1 MFKKFF
7 QKAILNEMSRASD
20 RTLGKDSDENLLWYV
35 NNFISRAEKA
45 GKKPTYSQLKKYLE
59 AHDFTWDRVS
69 TTLGLPSFASQAR
82 LNVAALK
89 TRFGAQMSNVTDVTN
104 ANKDEY
110 DELIDLFDL
119 FYEAK
124 SGNDDERLEEI
135 TSNPKFQK
143 LVDLFKYDTEKA
155 QEVFGS
161 HFDTAQRWLKPY
173 TMDDYANSDEALIEE
188 FWLYHRKKKA
198 GDTSATLSNEKIMR
212 LREILSD
219 KDRAVALIGNEGL
232 FYYMAKELSKLFVR
246 NSGVGEDDDFDFT
259 DDDETAPTYRAESY
273 RSNGIRAFLNEKT
286 DEAFNTMMT
295 RQFCTAIKQNLDEI
309 YIASPAETR
318 AANKIKLI
326 RRGGGGAYQFEVKI
340 TNEGTITINDNS
352 MAGGFMVT
360 QKDGTK
366 KFIPTGRKQFF
377 ETRKTG
383 LSAIPE
389 AITWLSENYDNF
401 EKSNEAARL
410 RSNGVNAGAIARQR
424 ATGSS
429 TSRSKGPKRVTDM
442 MRRHGISD
450 VSAFLRNGGNIKDLI

>member
-1 MFKKFF
+1 MFKEFF

-69 TTLGLPSFASQAR
+69 TSLGLPSFASQAR
-82 LNVAALK
+82 LNIAALK
-89 TRFGAQMSNVTDVTN
+89 ARFGEKMTDVTNTTN
-104 ANKDEY
+104 ANKDAY

-135 TSNPKFQK
+135 TSNPKFQT

-155 QEVFGS
+155 EEVFGS

-173 TMDDYANSDEALIEE
+173 TMDDYANSDEALIDE

-198 GDTSATLSNEKIMR
+198 GDTTATLPNDKIMR
-212 LREILSD
+212 LKEILAD
-219 KDRAVALIGNEGL
+219 KDRAVALIGNEGM
-232 FYYMAKELSKLFVR
+232 FYYMAKELSKLFVK
-246 NSGVGEDDDFDFT
+246 NSGVGDDELDFDIGDDDG
-259 DDDETAPTYRAESY
+259 PTYRAESY
-273 RSNGIRAFLNEKT
+273 RQNGIRAFMNEKT
-286 DEAFNTMMT
+286 DEAFNMMMT

-309 YIASPAETR
+309 YIASPVETR
-318 AANKIKLI
+318 SANKIKLI

-340 TNEGTITINDNS
+340 TNEGAITINDNS

-401 EKSNEAARL
+401 EKSNEASRL
-410 RSNGVNAGAIARQR
+410 RSNGVNTGAIARQR
-424 ATGSS
+424 AGSS
-429 TSRSKGPKRVTDM
+429 TSRNKGPKRVTDM

>member
-1 MFKKFF
+1 MFKEFF

-69 TTLGLPSFASQAR
+69 TSLGLPSFASQAR
-82 LNVAALK
+82 LNIAALK
-89 TRFGAQMSNVTDVTN
+89 ARFGEKMTDVTNTTN
-104 ANKDEY
+104 ANKDAY

-135 TSNPKFQK
+135 TSNPKFQT

-173 TMDDYANSDEALIEE
+173 TMDDYANSDEALIDE

-198 GDTSATLSNEKIMR
+198 GDTTATLSNDKIMR
-212 LREILSD
+212 LKEILAD
-219 KDRAVALIGNEGL
+219 KDRAVALIGNEGM

-246 NSGVGEDDDFDFT
+246 NSGVGDDELDFDIGEDDG
-259 DDDETAPTYRAESY
+259 PKYRAESY
-273 RSNGIRAFLNEKT
+273 RQNGIRAFMNEKT

-309 YIASPAETR
+309 YIASPVETR
-318 AANKIKLI
+318 SANKIKLI

-401 EKSNEAARL
+401 EKSNTAARL
-410 RSNGVNAGAIARQR
+410 RSNGVNASAIARQQ
-424 ATGSS
+424 AGSS
-429 TSRSKGPKRVTDM
+429 TSRNKGPKHVTDM